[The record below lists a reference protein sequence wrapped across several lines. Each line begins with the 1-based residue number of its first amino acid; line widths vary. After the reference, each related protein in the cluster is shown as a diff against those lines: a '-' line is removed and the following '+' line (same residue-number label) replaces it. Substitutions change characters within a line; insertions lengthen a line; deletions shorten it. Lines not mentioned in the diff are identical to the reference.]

1 MIPVNTIYKTTL
13 WLLLVLPLHCNQI
26 LAAAPS
32 QEFQRLDKDRNG
44 VLEGKELIGIP
55 AKLFKQLDSNAD
67 GKISAAEDE
76 RHFGRPNGNFTVTE
90 LQYAN
95 NINPRQSLDLYH
107 PNKPSKAK
115 LPLIVFIHGGAWR
128 SGSKA
133 AGRQPLED
141 YVKSGNFICASIGYR
156 LSQEAIWPSQ
166 LHDCKAAIRFLY
178 AHADKYHIDP
188 TRTVVLGASAGG
200 HLATMVSVTGNNP
213 KMEGN
218 LGKHLDQHSR
228 VAGGISYY
236 GPTDF
241 QKMDD
246 FPSIIEH
253 DAENSP
259 ESQLIGAPIQQV
271 PARTQAANP
280 LTYIDE
286 NDPPLICIH
295 GSRDRQVP
303 FNQSTLLYNAL
314 ESAKVPT
321 ALITILDGEH
331 GNFRNPK
338 IKKIEKAFVEHCTS
352 GTRPIPKNTT
362 LPNIPKSTIK

>member
-13 WLLLVLPLHCNQI
+13 WLLLVLPLHFTQI

-55 AKLFKQLDSNAD
+55 ADLFKQLDSNAD

-95 NINPRQSLDLYH
+95 NKNPRQSLDLYH
-107 PNKPSKAK
+107 PNEPSKAK
-115 LPLIVFIHGGAWR
+115 LPLIIFIHGGAWR

-156 LSQEAIWPSQ
+156 LSQEAIWPAQ

-213 KMEGN
+213 KMEGT

-246 FPSIIEH
+246 FPSNIEH
-253 DAENSP
+253 NAENSP

-295 GSRDRQVP
+295 GSRDRLVP

-314 ESAKVPT
+314 ENAKVPT
-321 ALITILDGEH
+321 ALITILDGAH

-338 IKKIEKAFVEHCTS
+338 ITRIEKAFVEHCIS
-352 GTRPIPKNTT
+352 GTLPIPKNTT
-362 LPNIPKSTIK
+362 LPNIPKSITK

>member
-1 MIPVNTIYKTTL
+1 MIPVNTLYKTTL
-13 WLLLVLPLHCNQI
+13 WLLFLLPLNCNQI
-26 LAAAPS
+26 FAAAPS

-44 VLEGKELIGIP
+44 VLAGNELIGIP
-55 AKLFKQLDSNAD
+55 VELFKQLDSNND

-76 RHFGRPNGNFTVTE
+76 RHFRRSNANFTVTE

-95 NINPRQSLDLYH
+95 NKNPRQSLDLYQ
-107 PNKPSKAK
+107 PNDPSKPK
-115 LPLIVFIHGGAWR
+115 LPLILYIHGGAWQ

-133 AGRQPLED
+133 AGRQPLEK
-141 YVKSGNFICASIGYR
+141 YLKSGNFICASIGYR
-156 LSQEAIWPSQ
+156 LSQEAIWPAQ

-188 TRTVVLGASAGG
+188 TRTIVLGASAGG

-213 KMEGN
+213 NMEGN
-218 LGKHLDQHSR
+218 LGKHVDQHSR
-228 VAGGISYY
+228 VIGAISYY

-241 QKMDD
+241 QKMED
-246 FPSIIEH
+246 FPSNIDH
-253 DAENSP
+253 NAANSP
-259 ESQLIGAPIQQV
+259 ESRLIGAPIQQV

-295 GSRDRQVP
+295 GTRDRLVP
-303 FNQSTLLYNAL
+303 FNQSILLYNAL
-314 ESAKVPT
+314 ENAKVPT

-338 IKKIEKAFVEHCTS
+338 IQTIEKAFVEHCTS
-352 GTRPIPKNTT
+352 GTRPIPKNIR
-362 LPNIPKSTIK
+362 LPNNSKSMTK